1 MMDNMKLKKLPYDF
15 TVCQVAGIEDI
26 DLDNEFF
33 FIAKTDEELSL
44 VCKTADTP
52 ENTTAREDGWKG
64 FRIQGV
70 LDFSLIGVLSKI
82 SAILAKNE
90 IGIFAVSSFNTDYI
104 LVKASHY
111 DKAMDVLAGA
121 GYTVE

>member
-1 MMDNMKLKKLPYDF
+1 MKLKRLPYDF
-15 TVCQVAGIEDI
+15 TICQVASAENI
-26 DLDNEFF
+26 DLDREFS

-44 VCKTADTP
+44 VCKTEDTP
-52 ENTTAREDGWKG
+52 ENTTARDDGWKG

-82 SAILAKNE
+82 SAILAENG

-104 LVKASHY
+104 FVKANNY
-111 DKAMDVLAGA
+111 GKAMEALADA

>member
-1 MMDNMKLKKLPYDF
+1 MKLKRLPYDF
-15 TVCQVAGIEDI
+15 TVCQVAGVEDI
-26 DLDNEFF
+26 DLDHELS

-52 ENTTAREDGWKG
+52 ENTTARDDGWRG

-82 SAILAKNE
+82 SAILAENG
-90 IGIFAVSSFNTDYI
+90 IGIFVVSSFNTDYI
-104 LVKASHY
+104 FVKASNFGE
-111 DKAMDVLAGA
+111 AMEALADA
-121 GYTVE
+121 GYIVE